1 MSVIEFIHPPAVGGE
16 RENDSLMNVAMD
28 FEMGRLPAV
37 YLIATRLDG
46 TLRVMEFTRPTP
58 ALGSAPEPFSRYG

>member
-28 FEMGRLPAV
+28 FEFGRYSAV
-37 YLIATRLDG
+37 FVVAVRPDG
-46 TLRVMEFTRPTP
+46 TLREAEFTRQTP
-58 ALGSAPEPFSRYG
+58 CRASEKVSRLHG